1 MGLRMK
7 NLNILGVH
15 GKIRVLEGQFH
26 EKPIYRGDCLKR
38 GGGGFEQFADLRGGL
53 ARKRGVVFLR
63 GVDTPMHTIII

>member
-15 GKIRVLEGQFH
+15 GKIRVLEGRFH

-38 GGGGFEQFADLRGGL
+38 GGFEQFADLRGGL

-63 GVDTPMHTIII
+63 EVDTPMHTMIL